1 MYINYNMDQLI
12 LPMDLETMIPE
23 YHVSRTIHQQVEAIP
38 EIDIQKWQTAEGRP
52 SYHPKMM
59 LKVIL
64 YAYSQGV
71 TSGRKIAS
79 MTQENIPMMWLAGQQ
94 TPSYRTINR
103 ARISPH
109 FDILLKN
116 MFVSFHTFAPKQQLI
131 SGEKMYVDGTKIE
144 ANANKYS
151 FVWRKS
157 SERFHA
163 NLQEKISAL
172 YEEMKQ
178 QVALDI
184 EKDEKEDFSIAQLE
198 QLDQVLSETIEA
210 LDASLCEADT
220 VHQKTLKQE
229 KRMWTKQ
236 QKQLQR
242 DYLPRLQKYHMHF
255 HQFGDRNSFSKTDV
269 DATFMRMKEDHM
281 RNGQLKAGY
290 NVQIATENQFTL
302 HCAIYQRPTDTRC
315 LLPFLSSYEKQLGG
329 LPNYIVADAGYGG
342 EENYK
347 YILEETDSLPV
358 MPYTMYRKEQKRSYK
373 KNVMH
378 RDHWE
383 YRAADDFFICPN
395 QRKVNFQRYAY
406 RTDRYGYVRDF
417 KVYECEDCSDC
428 PLRTQCTTAK
438 SGKNRKIFYNPVW
451 EELKQLARQSLT
463 SETTATI
470 YRQRKI
476 DVEPV
481 FGHVKALLGFT
492 RFRLRGLP
500 KVATEAN
507 LYFMANNMR
516 KLARLACL
524 YGKNTYPKSSF
535 RFWIGIFLG
544 QRTFCLGLFLRLFLN
559 VFH

>member
-23 YHVSRTIHQQVEAIP
+23 NHVSRTIHQQVEEIP
-38 EIDIQKWQTAEGRP
+38 EVAIQNWQMAEGRP

-94 TPSYRTINR
+94 APSYRTINR

-109 FDILLKN
+109 FDTLLKN
-116 MFVSFHTFAPKQQLI
+116 MFISFHTYALKQQLI
-131 SGEKMYVDGTKIE
+131 SGEKIYVDGTKIE

-163 NLQEKISAL
+163 SLQEKIGTL
-172 YEEMKQ
+172 YEDMKR
-178 QVALDI
+178 QVALDM
-184 EKDEKEDFSIAQLE
+184 EKDEKEDFSIVQLE

-210 LDASLCEADT
+210 IDTSLCETDSVDHKA
-220 VHQKTLKQE
+220 LKQE
-229 KRMWTKQ
+229 KRIWTKQ

-242 DYLPRLQKYHMHF
+242 DYLPRLQKYQLHF
-255 HQFGDRNSFSKTDV
+255 QQFGDRNSFSKTDR

-302 HCAIYQRPTDTRC
+302 HCAIFQRPTDTRC
-315 LLPFLSSYEKQLGG
+315 FLPFLSSYEKQLGG
-329 LPNYIVADAGYGG
+329 LPDYIVADAGYGG

-347 YILEETDSLPV
+347 YLLEETDSLPI

-373 KNVMH
+373 KDLMH

-383 YRAADDFFICPN
+383 YREADDFFICPN
-395 QRKVNFQRYAY
+395 QRKVNFQRYAS
-406 RTDRYGYVRDF
+406 RKDRYGYVRDF

-428 PLRTQCTTAK
+428 PLRGACTTAK
-438 SGKNRKIFYNPVW
+438 SGKNRKIYYNPVW
-451 EELKQLARQSLT
+451 EELKNRARQSLT
-463 SETTATI
+463 SKTTSAI

-516 KLARLACL
+516 KLARLAC
-524 YGKNTYPKSSF
+524 
-535 RFWIGIFLG
+535 
-544 QRTFCLGLFLRLFLN
+544 
-559 VFH
+559 